1 MLWPDFVRALPFP
14 KQPLDTL
21 INVDI
26 ILLMNID
33 PVRFAKAIADDTRQE
48 IMTHLCCV
56 WLSVNDVVDK
66 LEGKVNQPTVS
77 HHLKKLEDA
86 NLVLVRQ
93 EGRHRFYTLN
103 QEQLTVCCGMLVRS
117 FAPNY
122 AETVIPVEDIK
133 QNFLP

>member
-1 MLWPDFVRALPFP
+1 MSITKAPATAL
-14 KQPLDTL
+14 QTSTLDTL
-21 INVDI
+21 INIDT
-26 ILLMNID
+26 ILHMNID
-33 PVRFAKAIADDTRQE
+33 AVTFAKAIADDTRQE
-48 IMTHLCCV
+48 IMKHLCCV

-93 EGRHRFYTLN
+93 EGRQRFYTLN
-103 QEQLTVCCGMLVRS
+103 QEQFTVCCGLLVRS

-122 AETVIPVEDIK
+122 AESVVKVDDIK
-133 QNFLP
+133 